1 MTLETETCPTCG
13 NVRLLHGPRWDPL
26 LCPLPDPDPDEPPE
40 LAPALDDL
48 AYRCGF
54 EIRPERV
61 GNFWVWLIRIKDRSV
76 PSALPHDPAS
86 HDQRLFDFLTGYS
99 LGMHHIPF

>member
-1 MTLETETCPTCG
+1 MTLETEKCPTGG
-13 NVRLLHGPRWDPL
+13 NVRLIHGPRWDPL

-54 EIRPERV
+54 AVRPERV
-61 GNFWVWLIRIKDRSV
+61 GNFWVWLISIKDRPV
-76 PSALPHDPAS
+76 PSAIAHDPAS